1 MKLYWKEILTQ
12 KNDIL
17 SEAAQEHINKHIH
30 CRPNGRLGTHYNNI
44 AVTSLATIQPKGM
57 PTRTPFRAYNIHWI
71 FYAVTEPPR
80 QGEATKYPLCS
91 GNSKH

>member
-1 MKLYWKEILTQ
+1 MTSYLKQPRSILTNTHTPVQ
-12 KNDIL
+12 T
-17 SEAAQEHINKHIH
+17 
-30 CRPNGRLGTHYNNI
+30 LGTHCNNI

-57 PTRTPFRAYNIHWI
+57 PTRTPFRAYNIHRI
-71 FYAVTEPPR
+71 FYAVTGPPR